1 MVDVQSTFL
10 GTTSKSDMIKEIG
23 KLRLRHDPNLPRC
36 LTKAQKQQARSHPG
50 LQEQIGPLEQ
60 RQDFLKQDLQARFGT
75 MQNGKSTPEYT
86 ERKRIKEKIRGLKV
100 RAEKELFN
108 STLQNFHDT
117 ADLNHM
123 LSQLEG
129 KTSFAEMLPP
139 KTYISEERQRL
150 AATLF
155 KETTET
161 SFAQI
166 VEDLSTLCTHNER
179 CGVSG
184 HRESLLP
191 QPLLTEANVLNPA
204 SITNN
209 LCAEARATAVDTM
222 DVDYDCYPTLD
233 GSPRSQERYDGDD
246 SVVESS
252 ALPGP
257 SALQGRSINRRICLF
272 CGPAQAYTRTS
283 SLRKHYMNSHFQ
295 HQVGTFICP
304 VPGCNIIIA
313 NRRTFA
319 SHATKDHKNDIG
331 VRATLE
337 GLMKLKQRPH
347 ELAAFIL

>member
-10 GTTSKSDMIKEIG
+10 GTTSKSDIIKEIG

-36 LTKAQKQQARSHPG
+36 LTKAQKQQAHSHPG

-161 SFAQI
+161 NKRHGFRPNTS
-166 VEDLSTLCTHNER
+166 LS
-179 CGVSG
+179 
-184 HRESLLP
+184 LP
-191 QPLLTEANVLNPA
+191 
-204 SITNN
+204 
-209 LCAEARATAVDTM
+209 
-222 DVDYDCYPTLD
+222 
-233 GSPRSQERYDGDD
+233 
-246 SVVESS
+246 
-252 ALPGP
+252 
-257 SALQGRSINRRICLF
+257 
-272 CGPAQAYTRTS
+272 
-283 SLRKHYMNSHFQ
+283 
-295 HQVGTFICP
+295 
-304 VPGCNIIIA
+304 
-313 NRRTFA
+313 
-319 SHATKDHKNDIG
+319 
-331 VRATLE
+331 
-337 GLMKLKQRPH
+337 
-347 ELAAFIL
+347 